1 VDGEG
6 SWRNVAGCLP
16 FFVASG
22 DGRKRRKYV
31 IAAIGPRT
39 HIPRNPPAVKQDVK
53 PHLAKRRRTDVRRI
67 GFLGFDG
74 VQALDLVGPSDAFAS
89 DAFATID
96 RGDHDA
102 KPRVPYDVVVI
113 GLNGRRFTTSS
124 GLVIRPDALVPS
136 IVSLDTLIIP
146 GGAGLRRPG
155 VAERAARWIVSMA
168 PRVRRV
174 ASVCTG
180 LYGLAATGLLDG
192 RRVATHWSA
201 VADIAKRYPR
211 LRVDPDV
218 LYIKDDRFYTSA
230 GVTAGIDLALA
241 LIEEDH
247 GPRIA
252 LAVARE
258 LVVYLKRPGGQ
269 QQFSEPLQFQLSSAD
284 RFVDI
289 AAWIHGHLRSR
300 LTVDTLAE
308 RACLSVRQ
316 FARAFK
322 QEFGMTP
329 AEFVEEARLAEAGR
343 RFTSAARRVS
353 VDAVARSVGYSS
365 EDVFRRAFER
375 RFGVTPSQYRSR
387 FGVAAGAGR
396 PAGARS

>member
-1 VDGEG
+1 M
-6 SWRNVAGCLP
+6 N
-16 FFVASG
+16 
-22 DGRKRRKYV
+22 
-31 IAAIGPRT
+31 IGTLR
-39 HIPRNPPAVKQDVK
+39 Q
-53 PHLAKRRRTDVRRI
+53 RRRAVRRI

-102 KPRVPYDVVVI
+102 KPWVPYEVLVI
-113 GLNGRRFTTSS
+113 GLTGRRFTTSS
-124 GLVIRPDALVPS
+124 GLVIRADAVVPS

-155 VAERAARWIVSMA
+155 LSDRAAQWIVSMA

-201 VADIAKRYPR
+201 VADIARRYPR

-218 LYIKDDRFYTSA
+218 LYIKDGRFYTSA

-241 LIEEDH
+241 LIEADH
-247 GPRIA
+247 GPRVA

-269 QQFSEPLQFQLSSAD
+269 QQFSEPLQFQLSAAD
-284 RFVDI
+284 RFGDL

-300 LTVDTLAE
+300 LTVEVLAA
-308 RACLSVRQ
+308 RAYLSVRQ

-322 QEFGMTP
+322 HAFGVTP

-343 RFTSAARRVS
+343 RFTAATRRVR

-375 RFGVTPSQYRSR
+375 RFGVSPSQYRSR
-387 FGVAAGAGR
+387 FGAAPGVEHSTR
-396 PAGARS
+396 TRS

>member
-1 VDGEG
+1 MAENVGKMSLRPSARGG
-6 SWRNVAGCLP
+6 SLSATNRLRIR
-16 FFVASG
+16 
-22 DGRKRRKYV
+22 DMK
-31 IAAIGPRT
+31 IGTLR
-39 HIPRNPPAVKQDVK
+39 H
-53 PHLAKRRRTDVRRI
+53 RRRAVRRI
-67 GFLGFDG
+67 GFLAFDG

-96 RGDHDA
+96 RGDHDG
-102 KPRVPYDVVVI
+102 KPWVPYEVVVI
-113 GLNGRRFTTSS
+113 GLTGRRFTTSS
-124 GLVIRPDALVPS
+124 GLVIRADAVVPS
-136 IVSLDTLIIP
+136 LVSVDTLIIP

-155 VAERAARWIVSMA
+155 LSDRAAQWIVSMA

-192 RRVATHWSA
+192 RHVATHWSA
-201 VADIAKRYPR
+201 VADIARRYPR

-218 LYIKDDRFYTSA
+218 LYIKDGRFYTSA

-247 GPRIA
+247 GPRVA

-269 QQFSEPLQFQLSSAD
+269 QQFSEPLQFQLNAAD
-284 RFVDI
+284 RFGDL

-300 LTVDTLAE
+300 LTVEVLAA
-308 RACLSVRQ
+308 RAYLSVRQ

-322 QEFGMTP
+322 HAFGVTP

-343 RFTSAARRVS
+343 RFTAATRRVR

-375 RFGVTPSQYRSR
+375 RFGVSPSQYRSR
-387 FGVAAGAGR
+387 FGAAPGAEHSTR
-396 PAGARS
+396 TRS

>member
-1 VDGEG
+1 MT
-6 SWRNVAGCLP
+6 AGT
-16 FFVASG
+16 A
-22 DGRKRRKYV
+22 RQRR
-31 IAAIGPRT
+31 G
-39 HIPRNPPAVKQDVK
+39 K
-53 PHLAKRRRTDVRRI
+53 PRRI

-74 VQALDLVGPSDAFAS
+74 VQALDIVGPSDAFAS

-96 RGDHDA
+96 RDDDDA
-102 KPRVPYDVVVI
+102 APWVPYEVVVI
-113 GLNGRRFTTSS
+113 GLHGRRFTSSS
-124 GLVIRPDALVPS
+124 GLVIRADAVVPS
-136 IVSLDTLIIP
+136 MVSLDTLIIP
-146 GGAGLRRPG
+146 GGAGLRR
-155 VAERAARWIVSMA
+155 ADATERAAQWIVSMS

-192 RRVATHWSA
+192 RRVASHWSA
-201 VADIAKRYPR
+201 VRDIAQRYPR
-211 LRVDPDV
+211 LHVDPDV
-218 LYIKDDRFYTSA
+218 LYIKDGRFYTSA
-230 GVTAGIDLALA
+230 GITAGIDLALA

-258 LVVYLKRPGGQ
+258 LVVFLKRPGGQ
-269 QQFSEPLQFQLSSAD
+269 QQFSEPLQFQLSAAD
-284 RFVDI
+284 RFADL
-289 AAWIHGHLRSR
+289 AAWVHGHLRSR
-300 LTVDTLAE
+300 LTVEVLAG

-322 QEFGMTP
+322 RQFGVTP

-353 VDAVARSVGYSS
+353 VEAVGRSVGYAS

-375 RFGVTPSQYRSR
+375 RFGVSPSQYRSR
-387 FGVAAGAGR
+387 FGAASGME
-396 PAGARS
+396 RSTRSGS

>member
-1 VDGEG
+1 MAE
-6 SWRNVAGCLP
+6 NVGKTSLRP
-16 FFVASG
+16 SP
-22 DGRKRRKYV
+22 
-31 IAAIGPRT
+31 PRP
-39 HIPRNPPAVKQDVK
+39 HIPRNMPAAKQDVT
-53 PHLAKRRRTDVRRI
+53 PHLARLRRADVRRI

-96 RGDHDA
+96 RGNNDA
-102 KPRVPYDVVVI
+102 KPWVPYEVVVI
-113 GLNGRRFTTSS
+113 GLDGRRFTTSS
-124 GLVIRPDALVPS
+124 GLVIRADAVVPS

-146 GGAGLRRPG
+146 GGAGLRQPG
-155 VAERAARWIVSMA
+155 VAERAARWIVGM
-168 PRVRRV
+168 

-201 VADIAKRYPR
+201 VSDITQRYPR

-218 LYIKDDRFYTSA
+218 LYIKDGRFYTSA

-258 LVVYLKRPGGQ
+258 MVVYLKRPGGQ
-269 QQFSEPLQFQLSSAD
+269 QQFSEPLQFQLSAAD
-284 RFVDI
+284 RFVDL

-322 QEFGMTP
+322 REFGVTP

-343 RFTSAARRVS
+343 RFTSATRRVS

-375 RFGVTPSQYRSR
+375 RFGVSPSQYRSR
-387 FGVAAGAGR
+387 FGAGHS
-396 PAGARS
+396 ARSRS

>member
-1 VDGEG
+1 MAENVGKMSLRPSARGG
-6 SWRNVAGCLP
+6 SLSATNRLRIR
-16 FFVASG
+16 
-22 DGRKRRKYV
+22 DMK
-31 IAAIGPRT
+31 IGTLR
-39 HIPRNPPAVKQDVK
+39 Q
-53 PHLAKRRRTDVRRI
+53 RRRAVRRI

-102 KPRVPYDVVVI
+102 KPWVPYEVVVI
-113 GLNGRRFTTSS
+113 GLTGRRFTTSS
-124 GLVIRPDALVPS
+124 GLVIRADAVVPS

-155 VAERAARWIVSMA
+155 LSDRAAQWIVSMA

-201 VADIAKRYPR
+201 VADIARRYPR

-218 LYIKDDRFYTSA
+218 LYIKDGRFYTSA

-247 GPRIA
+247 GPRVA

-269 QQFSEPLQFQLSSAD
+269 QQFSEPLQFQLSAAD
-284 RFVDI
+284 RFGDL

-300 LTVDTLAE
+300 LTVEVLAA
-308 RACLSVRQ
+308 RAYLSVRQ

-322 QEFGMTP
+322 HAFGVTP

-343 RFTSAARRVS
+343 RFTAATRRVR

-365 EDVFRRAFER
+365 EDVFRRAFVR
-375 RFGVTPSQYRSR
+375 RFGVSPSQYRSR
-387 FGVAAGAGR
+387 FGAAPGAEHSTR
-396 PAGARS
+396 TRS